1 MKVKNNMFYEFAK
14 FIKNNGNI
22 RIIFGIPNDVYI
34 YKNFRLSVI
43 NGGYN
48 QWITKC
54 DDEQNPIWMASLIVK
69 DKSEV
74 NYTNI
79 SEQEFKTEFQQLSNC
94 V

>member
-34 YKNFRLSVI
+34 YKNFRLSVV

-54 DDEQNPIWMASLIVK
+54 DDEQNPIWMASL
-69 DKSEV
+69 
-74 NYTNI
+74 
-79 SEQEFKTEFQQLSNC
+79 NC
-94 V
+94 ERQIGSKLYEYF